1 MVKQP
6 TPAVGIDY
14 EETSIRSESSAELVY
29 RLQSWDEAVHD
40 ESHAS

>member
-6 TPAVGIDY
+6 TPPVGVNY
-14 EETSIRSESSAELVY
+14 KEASVRSESSAELVY
-29 RLQSWDEAVHD
+29 RLQSWDETVHD